1 MKGQFDMAPG
11 LPHKG
16 EVRMKRRGF
25 LALLGGAAA
34 GLPLAARAQ
43 PSAAPVIGFIGSGFP
58 GDQVNLV
65 AATRAGLKEAGFIEG
80 QNLTIEYRWAEG
92 KYDRLPGLAAELVER
107 RVALIV
113 AAGGSD
119 PGRAAKNATS
129 TIPIVFVSAADP
141 IRAGLV
147 ASHNR
152 PEGNVTGISMIGS
165 TLEAKRLELLHE
177 MMPQASTIGVLINPK
192 YPEAKAQALEVE
204 EAKTRLGVAL
214 IVLNASTEA
223 EVEAAFDAFVG
234 QKAGAVLACNDPFFG
249 SYREQLASL
258 ALRHKLPAM
267 SFRREFAEV
276 GGLLSYGPHFAEG
289 YRQAGIYA
297 GRILKGAKT
306 TELPVMQPTKFE
318 MVVNLKTAKAL
329 GFTISESFLLRAD
342 EVIE

>member
-1 MKGQFDMAPG
+1 
-11 LPHKG
+11 
-16 EVRMKRRGF
+16 MKRREF
-25 LALLGGAAA
+25 IRLAGGAAA
-34 GLPLAARAQ
+34 SVPFAARAQ
-43 PSAAPVIGFIGSGFP
+43 QSTAPVIGYLGSGVP
-58 GDQVNLV
+58 ADQVSLV
-65 AATRAGLKEAGFIEG
+65 AATRDGLKESGYIEG
-80 QNLTIEYRWAEG
+80 QNLRIEYRWAEG

-119 PGRAAKNATS
+119 PGRAAKGATS

-147 ASHNR
+147 ASLNR
-152 PEGNVTGISMIGS
+152 PEGNVTGISLIGS

-177 MMPQASTIGVLINPK
+177 MITQASTIGVLINSK
-192 YPEAKAQALEVE
+192 YPEAKAQTLEVE
-204 EAKTRLGVAL
+204 DAKNRLGVTL
-214 IVLNASTEA
+214 TVLNASTEQ
-223 EVEAAFDAFVG
+223 EIVTAFDAFVE

-297 GRILKGAKT
+297 GRILKGAKPT
-306 TELPVMQPTKFE
+306 DLPVVQPTKFE
-318 MVVNLKTAKAL
+318 MVVNLKTARAIGL
-329 GFTISESFLLRAD
+329 TISESFLLRAD
-342 EVIE
+342 EIIE